1 MQVGIEILKFD
12 LRYASIWST
21 LLWGGGPGTYES
33 LQIVEKESDTEI
45 YRVYHS
51 LKDNRLSDSID
62 VHVKLHQSLF
72 RVSEVSTSLAGYC
85 AYQYANSDAL
95 TDNIRRPFQPILD
108 KPQKSVSGIRVF
120 QSSRK
125 LWSPISS
132 DASYVTLEATPI
144 RFGLTVE

>member
-1 MQVGIEILKFD
+1 MSGGSCANECVGDECDARF
-12 LRYASIWST
+12 
-21 LLWGGGPGTYES
+21 
-33 LQIVEKESDTEI
+33 
-45 YRVYHS
+45 
-51 LKDNRLSDSID
+51 
-62 VHVKLHQSLF
+62 
-72 RVSEVSTSLAGYC
+72 STSLAGYC

-132 DASYVTLEATPI
+132 DASYVTVRVPEQPSCLSFHAPGITI
-144 RFGLTVE
+144 ST